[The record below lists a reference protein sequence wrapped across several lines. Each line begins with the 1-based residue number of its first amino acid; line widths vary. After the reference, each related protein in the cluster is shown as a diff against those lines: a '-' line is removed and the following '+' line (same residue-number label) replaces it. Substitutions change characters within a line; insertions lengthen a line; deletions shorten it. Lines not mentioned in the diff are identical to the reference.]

1 MYKDRQL
8 HADIHSENDYF
19 CIQKLFTYSIEWKTE
34 NKTSDEASS
43 LVFTEKISRMAPF
56 LGVLT
61 RGSNTII
68 ATSWKI
74 IQAVKSE
81 QSEHQCCLTLYN
93 HLMLSTSKNQYIY
106 DYYPKQTK
114 KKQTL
119 NDHPKMSLS
128 SSCEISPLSKKQIQ
142 EPKSSAVTDEHMH
155 NYIWIL
161 MCEGKCACKNKECE
175 SERASERRE
184 RVMMGDDAGLCWGL
198 KGTRHEVILVSQRT
212 WACMVRGDWWSV
224 GYIRK
229 ASI

>member
-1 MYKDRQL
+1 MENWKQDKWRGFVTCL
-8 HADIHSENDYF
+8 HREN
-19 CIQKLFTYSIEWKTE
+19 QPHGSI
-34 NKTSDEASS
+34 S
-43 LVFTEKISRMAPF
+43 LC
-56 LGVLT
+56 
-61 RGSNTII
+61 SNTWLEHNYRHIMENNSSSEKWTVRTPVLFNPVQCYQPPKI
-68 ATSWKI
+68 NTFMII
-74 IQAVKSE
+74 IQ
-81 QSEHQCCLTLYN
+81 N
-93 HLMLSTSKNQYIY
+93 
-106 DYYPKQTK
+106 KQ
-114 KKQTL
+114 KKQTLAL

-198 KGTRHEVILVSQRT
+198 KGTRHVILVSQRT